1 MERTDINPWEWSK
14 VFGFSQ
20 AVELTGV
27 DRILVCSGQTAM
39 GPDGSPPTRPIWAN
53 KCVPLWRT
61 LDKSLKHLA

>member
-27 DRILVCSGQTAM
+27 DRILVCSGQT
-39 GPDGSPPTRPIWAN
+39 GDGA
-53 KCVPLWRT
+53 
-61 LDKSLKHLA
+61 